1 MAILTELQR
10 DEIWAQFMTWLSSA
24 GNDVALLKGDIR
36 DAVTDIDAGVAENL
50 SMVDSFLA
58 PETAAGLD
66 TAAKNYLFS
75 LVVARRLQ
83 EGI

>member
-1 MAILTELQR
+1 MILTEHQR
-10 DEIWAQFMTWLSSA
+10 AEIRQQFMSWLSST
-24 GNDVALLKGDIR
+24 GTDVALLKSDIWQ
-36 DAVTDIDAGVAENL
+36 AVADIDDGVDAHL
-50 SMVDSFLA
+50 AMVDDFFD
-58 PETAAGLD
+58 EDTAAGLD